1 MRLDF
6 SAMLRAVLP
15 PFIVWAAAVL
25 FVSFAGRQPGVVCA
39 TPVAWLMACWV
50 GMTCVARSRNDR
62 KSALLAEAALAGGVF
77 GLLQG
82 VLFLIIAP
90 YMGEIK
96 PEERQKMLLLSV
108 VMVGVGTLVSALLS
122 MAVGAARASRR
133 AAR

>member
-6 SAMLRAVLP
+6 SAMLRAALP

-25 FVSFAGRQPGVVCA
+25 FVTFAGRQPGVVCV

-50 GMTCVARSRNDR
+50 GMSCVARSRSDR
-62 KSALLAEAALAGGVF
+62 KSALLTEAALAGGVF

-82 VLFLIIAP
+82 VLFVVIAP

-96 PEERQKMLLLSV
+96 PEERQKMILLSAAMIV
-108 VMVGVGTLVSALLS
+108 IGTAVSAFLS
-122 MAVGAARASRR
+122 VAVGAAQARRR
-133 AAR
+133 AAK

>member
-15 PFIVWAAAVL
+15 PLIVWTAAVL
-25 FVSFAGRQPGVVCA
+25 FVTFAGRQPGVVCA

-50 GMTCVARSRNDR
+50 GMTCVVRSRSEH
-62 KSALLAEAALAGGVF
+62 KSALLTEAALAGGVF

-82 VLFLIIAP
+82 ALFIFIAP

-96 PEERQKMLLLSV
+96 PDERQKMLLLSV
-108 VMVGVGTLVSALLS
+108 LMVVVGTVVSALLS
-122 MAVGAARASRR
+122 MAVGAARSRRR